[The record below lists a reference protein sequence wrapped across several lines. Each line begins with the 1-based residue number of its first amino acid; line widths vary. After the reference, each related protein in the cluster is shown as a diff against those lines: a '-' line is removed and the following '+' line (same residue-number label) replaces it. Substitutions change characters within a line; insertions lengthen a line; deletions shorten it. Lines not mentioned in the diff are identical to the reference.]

1 MKRILLIGGVLLLFG
16 CSSKEVAVN
25 HAVTLKHSS
34 IEEKQYTIQKDRFS
48 FEPFRKT
55 PTAWGENVPGVKTH
69 FQTDKKEMALTFDAC
84 GGSFGNDVDLALIT
98 YLKKE
103 NIPATL
109 FVNER
114 WIDANEDVFLELAEN
129 PLFQIENHGTHHK
142 PLSVNG
148 GEAWGIRATNSPEEV
163 FDEIMSNHKTVKDL
177 TGEEMSLFR
186 SGTAYYDDVSVDLA
200 HALGYEVVNFS
211 ILGDAG
217 ATYTNEE
224 VKDALLQAE
233 AGSIALLH
241 MNQPNSG
248 TREGVEQAIPILK
261 EKGFEFVH
269 LANQNLQ

>member
-55 PTAWGENVPGVKTH
+55 PTVWGENVPGVKTH
-69 FQTDKKEMALTFDAC
+69 FQTVKKEMALTFDAC

-142 PLSVNG
+142 PLSVDG

-163 FDEIMSNHKTVKDL
+163 FDEIMSNHKTVNDL
-177 TGEEMSLFR
+177 TGKEMTLFR
-186 SGTAYYDDVSVDLA
+186 SGTAYYDDISVELA
-200 HALGYEVVNFS
+200 HALGYEVVNFI

-217 ATYTNEE
+217 ATYTSEE